1 MNYMFEAGFL
11 GTRAPLFMDMVTI
24 IVALLPI
31 LLALAIYPAIKG
43 YYKTHKVAQVTLYV
57 VSVIVVGYFEYGVR
71 IGGGFEEFIKGSSM
85 SHSFVYYFLL
95 MHIVIAVITL
105 VLWTKALYNA
115 LNGSGKSILPGS
127 ASISHKKEAKLASLF
142 ILATGITGLAVYFM
156 LFVF

>member
-1 MNYMFEAGFL
+1 MDYMFQSGFL

-24 IVALLPI
+24 IVALLPV

-43 YYKTHKVAQVTLYV
+43 YYKTHKIAQVALYV

-71 IGGGFEEFIKGSSM
+71 IGGGFDKFIKGSSLA
-85 SHSFVYYFLL
+85 HSFVYYFLL
-95 MHIVIAVITL
+95 MHIAIAVITL
-105 VLWTKALYNA
+105 VVWTKALYNA
-115 LNGSGKSILPGS
+115 LSASTKSILPGS

-142 ILATGITGLAVYFM
+142 ILATGVTGLMVYFM

>member
-1 MNYMFEAGFL
+1 MFQSGFL

-31 LLALAIYPAIKG
+31 LLVLAIYPAIKG
-43 YYKTHKVAQVTLYV
+43 YYKTHKFAQVALYV

-95 MHIVIAVITL
+95 MHIAIAVVTL
-105 VLWTKALYNA
+105 ILWTKTLLKAMKTEN
-115 LNGSGKSILPGS
+115 LPGS
-127 ASISHKKEAKLASLF
+127 YSIRHKKDARVTSMF
-142 ILATGITGLAVYFM
+142 IVATGVTGLAVYFM
-156 LFVF
+156 LFVL